1 MHVLTDTAFSR
12 FPLLIYPLDRFFLSA
27 LFLRA
32 VRGGPGARG
41 PRCWAMLG
49 HLVENGPILQP
60 PKIALKLRGRNRS
73 KPIGEPR
80 FGGVILAT
88 CLGRSRV

>member
-1 MHVLTDTAFSR
+1 MHVLIDTTFSR

-27 LFLRA
+27 LFLRGL
-32 VRGGPGARG
+32 RGGPGARG

-49 HLVENGPILQP
+49 HLVESGPILQP
-60 PKIALKLRGRNRS
+60 TKIALKLRARNRS
-73 KPIGEPR
+73 KPIGKPR

-88 CLGRSRV
+88 SLGPSRV